1 MLLHHADAYADLR
14 TEGELSLV
22 DDKVPAEESG
32 IAMMTIYDYV
42 RTMKKPPEKSV
53 KVAELKAQLSAYL
66 RSARSGQ
73 SVVVCDRDT
82 PVARLVPYA
91 AAAEPLA
98 VRHAIRA
105 LHSAPLPRPLGRRVD
120 SLAALLAERQS
131 SR

>member
-1 MLLHHADAYADLR
+1 M
-14 TEGELSLV
+14 ELVQVPQPASQLV
-22 DDKVPAEESG
+22 SSRRAVELMAQ
-32 IAMMTIYDYV
+32 MTIYDYV
-42 RTMKKPPEKSV
+42 RTMKKRLEKSV
-53 KVAELKAQLSAYL
+53 KVAELKAKLSAYL

-91 AAAEPLA
+91 ATAEPFA